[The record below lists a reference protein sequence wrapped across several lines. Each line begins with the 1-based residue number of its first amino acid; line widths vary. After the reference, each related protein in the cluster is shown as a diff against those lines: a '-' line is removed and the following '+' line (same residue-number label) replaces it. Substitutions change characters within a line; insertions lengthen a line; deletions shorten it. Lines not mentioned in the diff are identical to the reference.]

1 MRRSTEA
8 TLFVGDL
15 PPGFGAEDVEAL
27 FGGFAA
33 VAGAH
38 VIGAHC
44 YAFVEF
50 ESAEEAAGVLEQ
62 VRATSGVPRGRCLGW
77 FGRDHRAQGETSRP
91 GLPSNL
97 STVGPAVGLG

>member
-1 MRRSTEA
+1 MRRNSAA

-33 VAGAH
+33 VAGAR

-62 VRATSGVPRGRCLGW
+62 A
-77 FGRDHRAQGETSRP
+77 RP
-91 GLPSNL
+91 CIRVLL
-97 STVGPAVGLG
+97 ELQV